1 MASAMG
7 GGFLYLRVVLLM
19 TIVSTGSNGLLRG
32 ACPRLGRQLRL
43 RAAAVEEDDPFTI
56 LKLNSRLLRF
66 SAKAARAKAIRRR
79 VRDALFQSHPD
90 TAERPDAEKF
100 GRVLRASKALATDSG
115 VEAALL
121 TQLRNEVPDWSSAD
135 LAAYLKTC
143 DGIPDSVPQAFVDE
157 GVSGV
162 DIVGDARYGGDDVEH
177 FIHAFRCLGTTSEEE
192 ASRVE
197 AVIRDLSGCALGWT
211 FARQPRSSRTNRYHA
226 RS

>member
-1 MASAMG
+1 MNE
-7 GGFLYLRVVLLM
+7 VLDV
-19 TIVSTGSNGLLRG
+19 I
-32 ACPRLGRQLRL
+32 
-43 RAAAVEEDDPFTI
+43 AAVASVADDVD
-56 LKLNSRLLRF
+56 
-66 SAKAARAKAIRRR
+66 AR
-79 VRDALFQSHPD
+79 D
-90 TAERPDAEKF
+90 
-100 GRVLRASKALATDSG
+100 
-115 VEAALL
+115 
-121 TQLRNEVPDWSSAD
+121 
-135 LAAYLKTC
+135 
-143 DGIPDSVPQAFVDE
+143 AFVDE